1 MFGKL
6 KLAAAAA
13 VGFVIVLIMAVLK
26 GQSMERTKNERDELK
41 EYKETSKRMHEA
53 DITDNPDDAR
63 DWLRNRPKR

>member
-26 GQSMERTKNERDELK
+26 GQSMERTKNERDELN
-41 EYKETSKRMHEA
+41 A
-53 DITDNPDDAR
+53 
-63 DWLRNRPKR
+63 